1 MKIQENKALYESE
14 LKHYQA
20 ELLTKN
26 SKNMNVKFA
35 ANQRLVASA
44 DYYNTTEPFNSF
56 NEGESGR
63 TINNYF

>member
-1 MKIQENKALYESE
+1 
-14 LKHYQA
+14 
-20 ELLTKN
+20 
-26 SKNMNVKFA
+26 MNVKFA